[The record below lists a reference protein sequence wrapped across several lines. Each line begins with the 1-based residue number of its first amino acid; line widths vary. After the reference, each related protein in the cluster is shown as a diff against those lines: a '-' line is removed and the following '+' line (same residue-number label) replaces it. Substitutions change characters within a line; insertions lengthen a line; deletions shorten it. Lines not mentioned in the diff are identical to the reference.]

1 MAEKTNWFLII
12 AVTIVVAVITALI
25 TANITGNA
33 FFNNNNPVTVN
44 ANECRA
50 DSVCEAND
58 LIVRG
63 TENETGT
70 IWADSIVV
78 ESGEG
83 EIGNLGFSHDED
95 GDSQADTW
103 FSATGPYLNMGTYG
117 MMSVDFK
124 DYLNFGLPTVY
135 QMKYS
140 NNGTYK
146 QIQEIRRTNTSAGFT
161 NTFYQNVH
169 FNQPIIFDSLT
180 GNGTA
185 YLCVDSVG
193 KVFRKSS
200 PCV

>member
-50 DSVCEAND
+50 DSVCEATN
-58 LIVRG
+58 LRVNG
-63 TENETGT
+63 TESGYGT
-70 IWADSIVV
+70 IWANNVV
-78 ESGEG
+78 TK
-83 EIGNLGFSHDED
+83 GFGVTHDED

-103 FSATGPYLNMGTYG
+103 VGVNGPILSMGTYG
-117 MMSVDFK
+117 MMSVIFK
-124 DYLNFGLPTVY
+124 KYPSSGLQTAY
-135 QMKYS
+135 QMAYS
-140 NNGTYK
+140 MNGTHK